1 MQEKIKEVMY
11 LKFPNAKARVTRPEL
26 SKEEYERRER
36 ELIKASENMLKAQ
49 QKARR
54 ENANGNQYI

>member
-1 MQEKIKEVMY
+1 MEEKIKEVRY

-26 SKEEYERRER
+26 PKDEYERRER

-49 QKARR
+49 QRARR